1 MRLGWIA
8 ALPVLFVA
16 SAALAAGSEA
26 DDMAA
31 AANGF
36 YGVYRTFHPSDGI
49 PSAADRAKYSPFL
62 SPALETLLS
71 EAAAAETRFSKANK
85 DSPPLIEGDLFT
97 SMFEGATSVQVGTC
111 SGDSKKGRCSVKLE
125 YDDKMAKPTTWNDTV
140 FLVNTST
147 GWRVD
152 DIAYGGS
159 WAFGNK
165 GRLTELLRQTAGLP

>member
-1 MRLGWIA
+1 MRLCWIA
-8 ALPVLFVA
+8 ALPILFGA
-16 SAALAAGSEA
+16 SAAFAAEGEA
-26 DDMAA
+26 DNMAT

-49 PSAADRAKYSPFL
+49 PSAADLAKYAPFL

-71 EAAAAETRFSKANK
+71 EAGEAEARFSKANK
-85 DSPPLIEGDLFT
+85 DSPPLLEGDLFT
-97 SMFEGATSVQVGTC
+97 SMFEGATSVQVGGC
-111 SGDSKKGRCSVKLE
+111 SGDRKTGRCSVKLE
-125 YDDKMAKPTTWNDTV
+125 YDDKTAKPTTWTDTV